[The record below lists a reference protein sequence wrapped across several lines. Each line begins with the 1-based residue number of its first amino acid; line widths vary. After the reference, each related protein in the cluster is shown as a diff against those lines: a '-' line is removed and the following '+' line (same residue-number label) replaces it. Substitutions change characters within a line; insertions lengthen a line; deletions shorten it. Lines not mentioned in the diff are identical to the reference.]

1 MTRCVWFLRHG
12 NKEWDEAPDSIK
24 SLDYP
29 LDSPLSEAGC
39 QQMLEASDALVNQD
53 IHHIVASPFL
63 RTVHSACIVAERLA
77 LKVKIDFR
85 LQEQFNEYPDIVGRF
100 SDAYPAGI
108 QAMLDG
114 EYPIIKTLSTSDT
127 DLKPWER
134 AGIEIINIIRS
145 LSGNILFVGHG
156 STVTGG
162 IWRLLNQTPRSFPS
176 GAPYGSISCLSIG
189 PFEGEMPREEGAS
202 TVGVIKHG
210 DIGHLSMPELSTR
223 FMKKRNLNLWM
234 LSQTQKP
241 NLEGLTRILNMENGQ
256 NCI

>member
-12 NKEWDEAPDSIK
+12 NKEWDEVPEASK
-24 SLDYP
+24 RVVYP
-29 LDSPLSEAGC
+29 LDSPLSEVGC
-39 QQMLEASDALVNQD
+39 QQMLEASDVLVNHKID
-53 IHHIVASPFL
+53 HIVTSPFL
-63 RTVHSACIVAERLA
+63 RTVQSASIIAERLA
-77 LKVKIDFR
+77 LRIKIDFR
-85 LQEQFNEYPDIVGRF
+85 LQEQFNEYPDIANRF
-100 SDAYPAGI
+100 SGGYSSGI
-108 QAMLDG
+108 QAMIDG
-114 EYPIIKTLSTSDT
+114 EYPVIKTPSTSDS

-134 AGIEIINIIRS
+134 AGIEIINIIRA

-162 IWRLLNQTPRSFPS
+162 IWHLLNRTPRSFPS

-189 PFEGEMPREEGAS
+189 PFEKGIKPEEGES

-210 DIGHLSMPELSTR
+210 DIGHLSFPELSTR

-234 LSQTQKP
+234 LSKIHKP
-241 NLEGLTRILNMENGQ
+241 NLDGLTHILKMENGE